1 MNDQATVTLSPPLAP
16 PPSPLT
22 PQPPSQALKDAAAD
36 TGWEI
41 LHRMRD
47 HTGDWAEVTVPDPFT
62 AEPLKAWHP
71 LGTDPGDLGM
81 ALAYSAADEL
91 RPDDGWDRLAFDHAK
106 RLIEAYTHAV
116 DLGVGLFNGTAG
128 VAYALRALS
137 RGGERYRRAL
147 HDVEATLIT
156 RVDEQLAALPPS
168 GGLASSAYDVISGL
182 AGAAMY
188 LLAAGDAD
196 ERRRDAA
203 DRIVEQFCRLV
214 VVPPPL
220 GLWTPPAR
228 ITEIERDRSPHLH
241 DGYLNLGF
249 AHGVPGVASVLGVA
263 AARGSAVP
271 GLPEAVSALAGLI
284 TDCLVETD
292 YGPDLPYFKLPPERQ
307 QGEQRGLARAAW
319 CYGNLGGAVALA
331 NCASVDPRFVDT
343 AIRLLES
350 VERRPVELRHI
361 DNPSLCHGIAGQL
374 TVQRYIAAVAAKH
387 GRQWAGPGEETLE
400 RLLAMADP
408 TAAFGM
414 RNDNV
419 PGAQTDSPGFL
430 TGSGGTAVALVS
442 LGAER
447 ITGAEYMLCGGVPC

>member
-1 MNDQATVTLSPPLAP
+1 
-16 PPSPLT
+16 
-22 PQPPSQALKDAAAD
+22 
-36 TGWEI
+36 
-41 LHRMRD
+41 MRD
-47 HTGDWAEVTVPDPFT
+47 HAGDWTELTVPDPFT

-91 RPDDGWDRLAFDHAK
+91 RPDDGWDRLAFGHAK

-214 VVPPPL
+214 VVPAPL

-228 ITEIERDRSPHLH
+228 ITEIERARSPHLH

-249 AHGVPGVASVLGVA
+249 AHGIPGVASVLGVA

-271 GLPEAVSALAGLI
+271 GLPEAVSALGGLI

-292 YGPDLPYFKLPPERQ
+292 YGPDLPYFQLPPER
-307 QGEQRGLARAAW
+307 QGEQRGLARSAW

-331 NCASVDPRFVDT
+331 NCASVDPRFLDT

-361 DNPSLCHGIAGQL
+361 DNPSLCHGVAGQL
-374 TVQRYIAAVAAKH
+374 TVQRYIATVAAKH
-387 GRQWAGPGEETLE
+387 GRHWAGPDQGTLD
-400 RLLAMADP
+400 RLLAMGDP
-408 TAAFGM
+408 GAAFGM

-419 PGAQTDSPGFL
+419 PGARTDSPGFL

-442 LGAER
+442 LGAGR
-447 ITGAEYMLCGGVPC
+447 ITGAEYMLCGGAPC